1 MGGIGLPISK
11 ESKKKGMLSIIKAKE
26 AKNLY

>member
-11 ESKKKGMLSIIKAKE
+11 EFKTKGMSIIKAKE